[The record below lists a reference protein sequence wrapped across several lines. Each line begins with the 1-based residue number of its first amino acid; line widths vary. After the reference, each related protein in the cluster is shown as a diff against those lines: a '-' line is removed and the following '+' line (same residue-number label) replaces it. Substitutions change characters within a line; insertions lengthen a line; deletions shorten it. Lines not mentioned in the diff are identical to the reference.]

1 MKQIEVYDL
10 DFENITDICEDNN
23 VDEWEV
29 IEAMLDAIRD
39 KKIDI
44 TKWLQEGAIME
55 YETNWNEEE
64 LEELEEL
71 NDIFNLQEERNNE
84 KTSCMDTREDKRRG

>member
-10 DFENITDICEDNN
+10 DFEEITNICEDNN
-23 VDEWEV
+23 IDECEV

-44 TKWLQEGAIME
+44 TEWLQGVQTIRMLCRIQQSIKDRNKITSRRAAAKPP
-55 YETNWNEEE
+55 
-64 LEELEEL
+64 
-71 NDIFNLQEERNNE
+71 ERQAN
-84 KTSCMDTREDKRRG
+84 KV